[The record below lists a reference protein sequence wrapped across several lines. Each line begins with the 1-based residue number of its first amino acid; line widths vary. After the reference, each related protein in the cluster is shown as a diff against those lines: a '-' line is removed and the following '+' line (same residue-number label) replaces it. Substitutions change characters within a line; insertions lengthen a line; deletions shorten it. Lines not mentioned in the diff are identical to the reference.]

1 MDIQQMKEIADGI
14 RANVE
19 KVIVGKSHVIE
30 LVLAA
35 MLAEGHVLLEDVP
48 GTGKTDDG
56 KGIGEVH

>member
-35 MLAEGHVLLEDVP
+35 MLAEGHVLLED
-48 GTGKTDDG
+48 GKNDDG